1 MNNNTN
7 ADVIQLL
14 YRAKK
19 RMSISEQARQQ
30 FQYDTI
36 VQQAQGFYSMEK
48 WDLINEQ
55 GYTRQTQKH
64 IYIYYFPN
72 GTIMKYAG
80 NRMGTQWNVSARV
93 LHRQNM
99 GYKPN
104 VTQHQQY
111 ACLMYTQTGEI

>member
-1 MNNNTN
+1 MVNNFMGDKLIIIRISTMNNNTN

-64 IYIYYFPN
+64 IYIYILFSE
-72 GTIMKYAG
+72 
-80 NRMGTQWNVSARV
+80 WNY
-93 LHRQNM
+93 N
-99 GYKPN
+99 
-104 VTQHQQY
+104 
-111 ACLMYTQTGEI
+111 EIYRE